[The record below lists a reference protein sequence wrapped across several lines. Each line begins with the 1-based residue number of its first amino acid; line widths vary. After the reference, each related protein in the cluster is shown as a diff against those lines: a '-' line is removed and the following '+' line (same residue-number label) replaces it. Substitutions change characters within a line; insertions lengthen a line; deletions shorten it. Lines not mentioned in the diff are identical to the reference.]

1 MRILVYMS
9 QLIKGLAKEITI
21 REYGL
26 LVKGGN
32 SRDIGCSSISAS
44 AFEWLLIN
52 GQSINEKGRELVRIK
67 RQGKSIALQVVNF
80 VGVLD
85 TPCGTRIEILPKVA
99 TNDEDPELARKTL
112 LKMLSVVEKLKL
124 EQFHQSSLK
133 VVKQPLFEILITQFL
148 QATSRLIKR
157 GLRSQYQRIERESS
171 FLKGQLLT
179 AKQIRQRPG
188 RQHYFQVSHDI
199 FIANRAENRLLHSA
213 LAQVLKWTKSS
224 NNQRLARELLFV
236 FHDIEKS
243 TDYKSD
249 FRKWSKDRTLAHY
262 RDIKPWCELILSQQS
277 PITMSGASNGV
288 SFLFPMEVL
297 FERYVAAK
305 LKRKMDKPLFLSE
318 QVHTEAL
325 TTHKGNDCFKLRPD
339 IVVYNDKTIV
349 SVMDTKWKVLNQEP
363 DNTNYNL
370 SQSDMYQ
377 LFAYGEKYMNGEGEL
392 YLIYPKNEKF
402 DTPLDYFDYKPGLRL
417 NVVPYDLVSD
427 ECEIRLDAY
436 PS

>member
-1 MRILVYMS
+1 MS
-9 QLIKGLAKEITI
+9 QLTKEITI

-32 SRDIGCSSISAS
+32 NCDISCSSISAS
-44 AFEWLLIN
+44 AFEWLLVN
-52 GQSINEKGRELVRIK
+52 GQSVGESNRELVRVK
-67 RQGKSIALQVVNF
+67 RQGKNIALQVVNF

-85 TPCGTRIEILPKVA
+85 TPCGSRIEILPKVA
-99 TNDEDPELARKTL
+99 ANDENPELARKTL

-124 EQFHQSSLK
+124 EQFHQSSLQTL
-133 VVKQPLFEILITQFL
+133 KQPLFEVLITQFL
-148 QATSRLIKR
+148 QATSKLIKR
-157 GLRSQYQRIERESS
+157 GLRSQYKRIEKETS

-188 RQHYFQVSHDI
+188 RQHYFQVSHDV
-199 FIANRAENRLLHSA
+199 FTADRAENRLLHSA
-213 LAQVLKWTKSS
+213 IAQVFKWTKST

-277 PITMSGASNGV
+277 PITMSGLNNGV

-305 LKRKMDKPLFLSE
+305 LKRQISKPLRLTE
-318 QVHTEAL
+318 QTQSKAL
-325 TTHKGNDCFKLRPD
+325 TKHKEQNWFKLRPD

-349 SVMDTKWKVLNQEP
+349 SVMDTKWKLLNQNL
-363 DNTNYNL
+363 NTGKDKYNL
-370 SQSDMYQ
+370 AQSDMYQ

-392 YLIYPKNEKF
+392 YLIYPKHEKF
-402 DTPLDYFDYKPGLRL
+402 ETPLEHFSFKPGLQL
-417 NVVPYDLVSD
+417 NVVPYDLVND
-427 ECEIRLDAY
+427 ECDIQLVIDKVN
-436 PS
+436 

>member
-1 MRILVYMS
+1 MRHQS
-9 QLIKGLAKEITI
+9 SNRAKDITI

-32 SRDIGCSSISAS
+32 DRDIGCNSITAS
-44 AFEWLLIN
+44 AFDWLLVN
-52 GQSINEKGRELVRIK
+52 GQSIGENGRELVRVK

-124 EQFHQSSLK
+124 EQFHNSSLK
-133 VVKQPLFEILITQFL
+133 IVKQPLFEVLITQFL
-148 QATSRLIKR
+148 TATSKLIKR

-188 RQHYFQVSHDI
+188 RQHYFHVSHDI
-199 FIANRAENRLLHSA
+199 FTADRSENRLLHSA
-213 LAQVLKWTKSS
+213 LVQVLKWTKSS

-243 TDYKSD
+243 VDYKSD
-249 FRKWSKDRTLAHY
+249 FRKWSTDRTLAHY

-277 PITMSGASNGV
+277 PITMSGSNHGV

-305 LKRKMDKPLFLSE
+305 LKRQLAKPLRLTE
-318 QVHTEAL
+318 QTQSKAL
-325 TTHKGNDCFKLRPD
+325 TKHKDQNWFKLRPD
-339 IVVYNDKTIV
+339 IVVFNDKTIV
-349 SVMDTKWKVLNQEP
+349 SVMDTKWKVLNQNL
-363 DNTNYNL
+363 DTGRDKYNL
-370 SQSDMYQ
+370 AQSDMYQ
-377 LFAYGEKYMNGEGEL
+377 LFAYGEKYMKGKGEL
-392 YLIYPKNEKF
+392 YLIYPKHEKF
-402 DTPLDYFDYKPGLRL
+402 DAPLDHFKFKPELQL
-417 NVVPYDLVSD
+417 NVVPYDLVND
-427 ECEIRLDAY
+427 ECDIQLEFDGV
-436 PS
+436 

>member
-1 MRILVYMS
+1 MS
-9 QLIKGLAKEITI
+9 QLTKEITI

-32 SRDIGCSSISAS
+32 NCDMSCSSISAS
-44 AFEWLLIN
+44 AFEWLLVN
-52 GQSINEKGRELVRIK
+52 GQSVGESNRELVRVK
-67 RQGKSIALQVVNF
+67 RQGKSIVLQVVNF

-85 TPCGTRIEILPKVA
+85 TPCGSRIEILPKVA
-99 TNDEDPELARKTL
+99 ANDENPELARKTL

-124 EQFHQSSLK
+124 EQFHQSSLQTL
-133 VVKQPLFEILITQFL
+133 KQPLFEVLITQFL
-148 QATSRLIKR
+148 QATSKLIKR
-157 GLRSQYQRIERESS
+157 GLRSQYKRIEKETS

-179 AKQIRQRPG
+179 SKQIRQRPG
-188 RQHYFQVSHDI
+188 RQHYFQVSHDV
-199 FIANRAENRLLHSA
+199 FTADRAENRILHSA
-213 LAQVLKWTKSS
+213 IAQVFKWAKST

-277 PITMSGASNGV
+277 PITMSGVNNGV

-305 LKRKMDKPLFLSE
+305 LKRQISKPLRLTE
-318 QVHTEAL
+318 QTQSKAL
-325 TTHKGNDCFKLRPD
+325 TKHKEQNWFKLRPD

-349 SVMDTKWKVLNQEP
+349 SVMDTKWKLLNQNL
-363 DNTNYNL
+363 NTGKDKYNL
-370 SQSDMYQ
+370 AQSDMYQ

-392 YLIYPKNEKF
+392 YLIYPKHEKF
-402 DTPLDYFDYKPGLRL
+402 ETPLEHFSFKPGLQL
-417 NVVPYDLVSD
+417 NVVPYDLVND
-427 ECEIRLDAY
+427 ECDIQLVIDKVN
-436 PS
+436 

>member
-1 MRILVYMS
+1 MS
-9 QLIKGLAKEITI
+9 QLTKEITI

-32 SRDIGCSSISAS
+32 NCDISCSSIPAS
-44 AFEWLLIN
+44 AFEWLLVN
-52 GQSINEKGRELVRIK
+52 GQGVGESNRELIRVK
-67 RQGKSIALQVVNF
+67 RQGKSIALQAVNF

-85 TPCGTRIEILPKVA
+85 TPCGSRIEILPKVTA
-99 TNDEDPELARKTL
+99 NDENPELARKTL

-124 EQFHQSSLK
+124 EQFHQSSLQTL
-133 VVKQPLFEILITQFL
+133 KQPLFEVLITQFL
-148 QATSRLIKR
+148 QATSKLIKR
-157 GLRSQYQRIERESS
+157 GLRSQYKRIEKETS

-188 RQHYFQVSHDI
+188 RQHYFQVSHDV
-199 FIANRAENRLLHSA
+199 FTTDRAENRILHSA
-213 LAQVLKWTKSS
+213 IAQVFKWAKST

-277 PITMSGASNGV
+277 PITMSGVNNGV

-305 LKRKMDKPLFLSE
+305 LKRQISKPLRITE
-318 QVHTEAL
+318 QTQSKAL
-325 TTHKGNDCFKLRPD
+325 TKHKEQNWFKLRPD

-349 SVMDTKWKVLNQEP
+349 SVMDTKWKLLNQNLKTGK
-363 DNTNYNL
+363 DKYNL
-370 SQSDMYQ
+370 AQSDMYQ

-392 YLIYPKNEKF
+392 YLIYPKHENFE
-402 DTPLDYFDYKPGLRL
+402 TPLEHFSFKPGLQL
-417 NVVPYDLVSD
+417 NVVPYDLVND
-427 ECEIRLDAY
+427 ECDIQLVIDKVN
-436 PS
+436 

>member
-1 MRILVYMS
+1 MS
-9 QLIKGLAKEITI
+9 QLTKEITI

-32 SRDIGCSSISAS
+32 YCDISCSSISAS
-44 AFEWLLIN
+44 AFEWLLVN
-52 GQSINEKGRELVRIK
+52 GQSVGESNRELVRVK

-85 TPCGTRIEILPKVA
+85 TPCGSRIEILPKVA
-99 TNDEDPELARKTL
+99 AKDENPELARKTL

-124 EQFHQSSLK
+124 EQFHQSSLQTL
-133 VVKQPLFEILITQFL
+133 KQPLFEVLITQFL
-148 QATSRLIKR
+148 QATSKLIKR
-157 GLRSQYQRIERESS
+157 GLRSQYKRIEKETS

-188 RQHYFQVSHDI
+188 RQHYFQVSHDV
-199 FIANRAENRLLHSA
+199 FTADRAENRLLHSA
-213 LAQVLKWTKSS
+213 IAQVFKWTKST

-277 PITMSGASNGV
+277 PITMSGLNNGV

-305 LKRKMDKPLFLSE
+305 LKRQINKPLRLTE
-318 QVHTEAL
+318 QTQSKAL
-325 TTHKGNDCFKLRPD
+325 TKHKEQNWFKLRPD

-349 SVMDTKWKVLNQEP
+349 SVMDTKWKVLNQNL
-363 DNTNYNL
+363 NTGKDKYNL
-370 SQSDMYQ
+370 AQSDMYQ

-392 YLIYPKNEKF
+392 YLIYPKHEKF
-402 DTPLDYFDYKPGLRL
+402 EAPLEHFSFKPGLQL
-417 NVVPYDLVSD
+417 NVVPYDLVND
-427 ECEIRLDAY
+427 ECDIQLVIDKVN
-436 PS
+436 

>member
-1 MRILVYMS
+1 
-9 QLIKGLAKEITI
+9 
-21 REYGL
+21 
-26 LVKGGN
+26 
-32 SRDIGCSSISAS
+32 
-44 AFEWLLIN
+44 
-52 GQSINEKGRELVRIK
+52 
-67 RQGKSIALQVVNF
+67 VVNF

-85 TPCGTRIEILPKVA
+85 TPCGSRIEILPKVA
-99 TNDEDPELARKTL
+99 ANDENPELARKTL

-124 EQFHQSSLK
+124 EQFHQSSLQTL
-133 VVKQPLFEILITQFL
+133 KQPLFEVLITQFL
-148 QATSRLIKR
+148 QATSKLIKR
-157 GLRSQYQRIERESS
+157 GLRSQYKRIEKETS

-188 RQHYFQVSHDI
+188 RQHYFQVSHDV
-199 FIANRAENRLLHSA
+199 FTADRAENRLLHSA
-213 LAQVLKWTKSS
+213 IAQVFKWTKST

-277 PITMSGASNGV
+277 PITMSGVNNGV

-305 LKRKMDKPLFLSE
+305 LKRQINKPLRLTE
-318 QVHTEAL
+318 QTQNKAL
-325 TTHKGNDCFKLRPD
+325 TKHKEQNWFKLRPD

-349 SVMDTKWKVLNQEP
+349 SVMDTKWKLLNQNL
-363 DNTNYNL
+363 NTGKDKYHL
-370 SQSDMYQ
+370 AQSDMYQ

-392 YLIYPKNEKF
+392 YLIYPKHEKF
-402 DTPLDYFDYKPGLRL
+402 ETPLEHFSFKPGLQL
-417 NVVPYDLVSD
+417 NVVPYDLVND
-427 ECEIRLDAY
+427 ECDIQLVIDKVN
-436 PS
+436 

>member
-1 MRILVYMS
+1 MS
-9 QLIKGLAKEITI
+9 QLTKEITI

-32 SRDIGCSSISAS
+32 NCDISCSSISAS
-44 AFEWLLIN
+44 AFEWLLVN
-52 GQSINEKGRELVRIK
+52 GQSVGESNRELVRVK

-85 TPCGTRIEILPKVA
+85 TPCGSRIEILPKVA
-99 TNDEDPELARKTL
+99 ANDENPELARKTL

-124 EQFHQSSLK
+124 EQFHQSSLQTL
-133 VVKQPLFEILITQFL
+133 KQPLFEVLITQFL
-148 QATSRLIKR
+148 QATSKLIKR
-157 GLRSQYQRIERESS
+157 GLRSQYKRIEKETS

-188 RQHYFQVSHDI
+188 RQHYFQVSHDV
-199 FIANRAENRLLHSA
+199 FTADRAENRLLHSA
-213 LAQVLKWTKSS
+213 IAQVFKWTKST

-277 PITMSGASNGV
+277 PITMSGVNNGV

-305 LKRKMDKPLFLSE
+305 LKRQINKPLRLTE
-318 QVHTEAL
+318 QTQNKAL
-325 TTHKGNDCFKLRPD
+325 TKHKEQNWFKLRPD

-349 SVMDTKWKVLNQEP
+349 SVMDTKWKLLNQNL
-363 DNTNYNL
+363 NTGKDKYHL
-370 SQSDMYQ
+370 AQSDMYQ

-392 YLIYPKNEKF
+392 YLIYPKHEKF
-402 DTPLDYFDYKPGLRL
+402 ETPLEHFSFKPGLQL
-417 NVVPYDLVSD
+417 NVVPYDLVND
-427 ECEIRLDAY
+427 ECDIQLVIDKVN
-436 PS
+436 